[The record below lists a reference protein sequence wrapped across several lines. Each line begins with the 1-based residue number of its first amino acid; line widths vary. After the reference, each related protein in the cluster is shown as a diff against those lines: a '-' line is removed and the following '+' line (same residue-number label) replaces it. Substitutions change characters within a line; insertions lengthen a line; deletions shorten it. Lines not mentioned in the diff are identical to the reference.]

1 MRGLDEPVAFEVRSF
16 GSFGPVAMHDP
27 IEHDIDPGEIG
38 NRFKDGRVSQR
49 RKTPRKVDLQSRR
62 EIVVDVKGN
71 ASLVGFLIRVTY

>member
-38 NRFKDGRVSQR
+38 SRFKTEGLPAAQ
-49 RKTPRKVDLQSRR
+49 TPRKVDLQSRR
-62 EIVVDVKGN
+62 ETVVDVKATPRSS
-71 ASLVGFLIRVTY
+71 ASSSG